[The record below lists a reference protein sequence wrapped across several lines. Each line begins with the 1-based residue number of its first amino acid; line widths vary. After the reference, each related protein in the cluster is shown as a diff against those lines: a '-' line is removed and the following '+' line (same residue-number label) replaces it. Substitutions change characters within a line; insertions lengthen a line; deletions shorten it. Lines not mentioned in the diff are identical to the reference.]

1 MAVRRQH
8 RGRKSSLLW
17 LPLRLVLSA
26 ILGSHGALAGN
37 GRRSAGEAC
46 EGAVRP
52 KTGDGPLLPSEAR
65 AGVASSALEP
75 KIVNVC
81 SRSNPQS
88 LRLLL
93 DIVKHPLFPLFFHVA
108 KLGISC
114 GRSSRYRFRLFCS
127 NTASP
132 ERYRSVNTSRVI
144 AAKKN
149 LEAPAKPNV
158 RRPTA
163 KIPPGLNLRVNDRD
177 DHEGQNFKSY
187 KSGAIPSRNPV
198 QYAGRSHIHDH
209 LSIKPRTFRRTARG
223 VDPNNLVCAC
233 SQLALVAQQRVH
245 PGFPPPRHQLP
256 LVRDMQTHQR
266 SLPVYTTL

>member
-1 MAVRRQH
+1 VA
-8 RGRKSSLLW
+8 
-17 LPLRLVLSA
+17 PA
-26 ILGSHGALAGN
+26 
-37 GRRSAGEAC
+37 
-46 EGAVRP
+46 
-52 KTGDGPLLPSEAR
+52 EAR
-65 AGVASSALEP
+65 AVGNSWLTW
-75 KIVNVC
+75 C
-81 SRSNPQS
+81 SCWERKEVRGGS
-88 LRLLL
+88 LRGSRTAKNRGWAAASQRSKSGGCIIGARAE
-93 DIVKHPLFPLFFHVA
+93 DRQCLFALQSPIFTLVARHCETPSLPAIFHVA

-245 PGFPPPRHQLP
+245 PRFPPPRHQLP